1 MSEVP
6 LHIQVVSE
14 VAENV
19 FLLVSEMCKVRML
32 QVPCPSEEQA
42 P

>member
-6 LHIQVVSE
+6 LYIQVVSE

-32 QVPCPSEEQA
+32 QVPFPSEERT